1 MIDQQKLYYIWIYLQ
16 AEPLFWLTLTIGS
29 YLIADFIY
37 RKSNLFPLLNPVA
50 LSVLLVSLI
59 LISFNIQYERYFDG
73 AKFIH
78 FLLGPATVALAI
90 PIYRKWDLI
99 VSNSK
104 AILISLILGS
114 FVAIFITY
122 VLSLQFKLQEELIF
136 SLLPRS
142 VTAPIAMG
150 ISEIIGGIPSLTAI
164 ITLITGVV
172 GASLGVFVFDLM
184 KLKKMEARGF
194 SLGLASHGIGTARAM
209 SRDKNAGVFAAV
221 GMGLSGLITSI
232 IVPLFLKLKYNNIY
246 IVLRFFFL

>member
-1 MIDQQKLYYIWIYLQ
+1 MIDQQKLYSIWVYLQ

-29 YLIADFIY
+29 YIISDSIY
-37 RKSNLFPLLNPVA
+37 RRTNLFPLLNPVA
-50 LSVLLVSLI
+50 ISVLLVSLI
-59 LISFNIQYERYFDG
+59 LISFDIKYERYFEG

-78 FLLGPATVALAI
+78 FLLGPVTVALAI
-90 PIYRKWDLI
+90 PIYRKWHLI
-99 VSNSK
+99 ILNSK
-104 AILISLILGS
+104 AIFISLIIGS
-114 FVAIFITY
+114 VFAILVTY
-122 VLSLQFKLQEELIF
+122 ILSIQFEIQKELIL

-164 ITLITGVV
+164 ITIITGVI
-172 GASLGVFVFDLM
+172 GASLGVFVFDLI

-221 GMGLSGLITSI
+221 GMGLSGLTTSI
-232 IVPLFLKLKYNNIY
+232 LVPLFLK
-246 IVLRFFFL
+246 IVM

>member
-1 MIDQQKLYYIWIYLQ
+1 MIDQQKLYSIWVYLQ

-29 YLIADFIY
+29 YIISDSIY
-37 RKSNLFPLLNPVA
+37 RRTNLFPLLNPVA
-50 LSVLLVSLI
+50 ISVLLVSII
-59 LISFNIQYERYFDG
+59 LISFDIKYERYFEG

-78 FLLGPATVALAI
+78 FLLGPVTVALAI
-90 PIYRKWDLI
+90 PIYRKWHLI
-99 VSNSK
+99 ILNSK
-104 AILISLILGS
+104 AIFISLIIGS
-114 FVAIFITY
+114 VFAILVTY
-122 VLSLQFKLQEELIF
+122 ILSLQFEIQKELIL

-164 ITLITGVV
+164 ITIITGVI
-172 GASLGVFVFDLM
+172 GASLGVFVFDLI

-221 GMGLSGLITSI
+221 GMGLSGLTTSI
-232 IVPLFLKLKYNNIY
+232 LVPLFLK
-246 IVLRFFFL
+246 IVM

>member
-1 MIDQQKLYYIWIYLQ
+1 MIDEQKLYSIWIYLQ

-50 LSVLLVSLI
+50 ISVLLVSLI
-59 LISFNIQYERYFDG
+59 LIFFNIQYERYFEG

-78 FLLGPATVALAI
+78 FLLGPATVALAV
-90 PIYRKWDLI
+90 PIYKKWDLI
-99 VSNSK
+99 VNNSK
-104 AILISLILGS
+104 AIFISLLIGSIFAIL
-114 FVAIFITY
+114 VTY
-122 VLSLQFKLQEELIF
+122 LLSLYFELPKELIL

-164 ITLITGVV
+164 ITLITGVI
-172 GASLGVFVFDLM
+172 GASLGIFVFDLM
-184 KLKKMEARGF
+184 KLKNMDARGF

-209 SRDKNAGVFAAV
+209 SKNKNAGVFAAV
-221 GMGLSGLITSI
+221 GMGLSGLVTSML
-232 IVPLFLKLKYNNIY
+232 VPLFLKI
-246 IVLRFFFL
+246 ISII

>member
-1 MIDQQKLYYIWIYLQ
+1 MIDQQKLYSIWVYLQ

-29 YLIADFIY
+29 YIISDSIY
-37 RKSNLFPLLNPVA
+37 RKFNLFPLLNPVA
-50 LSVLLVSLI
+50 ISVLLVSII
-59 LISFNIQYERYFDG
+59 LISFDIKYERYFEG

-78 FLLGPATVALAI
+78 FLLGPVTVALAI
-90 PIYRKWDLI
+90 PIYRKWHLI
-99 VSNSK
+99 ILNSK
-104 AILISLILGS
+104 AIFISLIIGS
-114 FVAIFITY
+114 VFAILVTY
-122 VLSLQFKLQEELIF
+122 ILSIQFEIQKELIL

-164 ITLITGVV
+164 ITIITGVI
-172 GASLGVFVFDLM
+172 GASLGVFVFDLI

-221 GMGLSGLITSI
+221 GMGLSGLTTSI
-232 IVPLFLKLKYNNIY
+232 LVPLFLK
-246 IVLRFFFL
+246 IVM

>member
-1 MIDQQKLYYIWIYLQ
+1 MIDEQKLYSIWIYLQ

-50 LSVLLVSLI
+50 ISVLLVSLI
-59 LISFNIQYERYFDG
+59 LIFFNIQYERYFEG

-78 FLLGPATVALAI
+78 FLLGPATVALAV
-90 PIYRKWDLI
+90 PIYKKWDLI
-99 VSNSK
+99 VINSK
-104 AILISLILGS
+104 AIFISLLIGSIFAIL
-114 FVAIFITY
+114 VTY
-122 VLSLQFKLQEELIF
+122 LLALYFELPKELIL

-164 ITLITGVV
+164 ITLITGVI
-172 GASLGVFVFDLM
+172 GASLGIFVFDLM
-184 KLKKMEARGF
+184 KLKNMDARGF

-209 SRDKNAGVFAAV
+209 SKNKNAGVFAAV
-221 GMGLSGLITSI
+221 GMGLSGLVTSI
-232 IVPLFLKLKYNNIY
+232 LVPLFLKI
-246 IVLRFFFL
+246 ISII

>member
-114 FVAIFITY
+114 FFAIFITY

-232 IVPLFLKLKYNNIY
+232 IVP
-246 IVLRFFFL
+246 

>member
-1 MIDQQKLYYIWIYLQ
+1 MLWKSFLKIIIKMIDQQKLYYIWIYLQ

-114 FVAIFITY
+114 FFAIFITY

-232 IVPLFLKLKYNNIY
+232 IVPLFLKI
-246 IVLRFFFL
+246 IF

>member
-1 MIDQQKLYYIWIYLQ
+1 MIDQQKLYSIWVYLQ

-29 YLIADFIY
+29 YIISDSIY
-37 RKSNLFPLLNPVA
+37 RRTNLFPLLNPVA
-50 LSVLLVSLI
+50 ISVLLVSLI
-59 LISFNIQYERYFDG
+59 LISFDIKYERYFEG

-78 FLLGPATVALAI
+78 FLLGPVTVALAI
-90 PIYRKWDLI
+90 PIYRKWHLI
-99 VSNSK
+99 ILNSK
-104 AILISLILGS
+104 AIFISLIIGS
-114 FVAIFITY
+114 VFTILVTY
-122 VLSLQFKLQEELIF
+122 ILSLQFEIQKELIL

-164 ITLITGVV
+164 ITIITGVI
-172 GASLGVFVFDLM
+172 GASLGVFVFDLI

-221 GMGLSGLITSI
+221 GMGLSGLTTSI
-232 IVPLFLKLKYNNIY
+232 LVPLFLK
-246 IVLRFFFL
+246 IVM

>member
-1 MIDQQKLYYIWIYLQ
+1 MIDEQKLYSIWIYLQ

-50 LSVLLVSLI
+50 ISVLIVSLI
-59 LISFNIQYERYFDG
+59 LIFFNIQYERYFEG

-78 FLLGPATVALAI
+78 FLLGPATVALAV
-90 PIYRKWDLI
+90 PIYKKWDLI
-99 VSNSK
+99 VINSK
-104 AILISLILGS
+104 AIFISLLIGSIFAIL
-114 FVAIFITY
+114 VTY
-122 VLSLQFKLQEELIF
+122 LLSLYFELPKELIL

-164 ITLITGVV
+164 ITLITGVI
-172 GASLGVFVFDLM
+172 GASLGIFVFDLM
-184 KLKKMEARGF
+184 KLKNMDARGF

-209 SRDKNAGVFAAV
+209 SKNKNAGVFAAV
-221 GMGLSGLITSI
+221 GMGLSGLVTSI
-232 IVPLFLKLKYNNIY
+232 LVPLFLKI
-246 IVLRFFFL
+246 ISII

>member
-104 AILISLILGS
+104 AILISLTLGS
-114 FVAIFITY
+114 FFAIFITY

-184 KLKKMEARGF
+184 KLKKNGGKR
-194 SLGLASHGIGTARAM
+194 I
-209 SRDKNAGVFAAV
+209 
-221 GMGLSGLITSI
+221 
-232 IVPLFLKLKYNNIY
+232 
-246 IVLRFFFL
+246 

>member
-1 MIDQQKLYYIWIYLQ
+1 MIDEQKLYSIWIYLQ

-50 LSVLLVSLI
+50 ISVLLVSLI
-59 LISFNIQYERYFDG
+59 LIFFNIQYERYFEG

-78 FLLGPATVALAI
+78 FLLGPVTVALAV
-90 PIYRKWDLI
+90 PIYKKWDLI
-99 VSNSK
+99 VINSK
-104 AILISLILGS
+104 AIFISLLIGSIFAIL
-114 FVAIFITY
+114 VTY
-122 VLSLQFKLQEELIF
+122 LLSLYFELPKELIL

-164 ITLITGVV
+164 ITLITGVI
-172 GASLGVFVFDLM
+172 GASLGIFVFDLM
-184 KLKKMEARGF
+184 KLKNMDARGF

-209 SRDKNAGVFAAV
+209 SKNKNAGVFAAV
-221 GMGLSGLITSI
+221 GMGLSGLVTSI
-232 IVPLFLKLKYNNIY
+232 LVPLFLKI
-246 IVLRFFFL
+246 ISII

>member
-16 AEPLFWLTLTIGS
+16 AEPLFWLILTIGS

-114 FVAIFITY
+114 FFAIFITY

-232 IVPLFLKLKYNNIY
+232 IVPLFLKI
-246 IVLRFFFL
+246 IF

>member
-1 MIDQQKLYYIWIYLQ
+1 MIDQQKLYSIWVYLQ

-29 YLIADFIY
+29 YIISDSIY
-37 RKSNLFPLLNPVA
+37 RRTNLFPLLNPVA
-50 LSVLLVSLI
+50 ISVLLVSLI
-59 LISFNIQYERYFDG
+59 LISFDIKYERYFEG

-78 FLLGPATVALAI
+78 FLLGPVTVALAI
-90 PIYRKWDLI
+90 PIYRKWHLI
-99 VSNSK
+99 ILNSK
-104 AILISLILGS
+104 AIFISLIIGS
-114 FVAIFITY
+114 VFAILVTY
-122 VLSLQFKLQEELIF
+122 ILSLQFQIQKELIL

-164 ITLITGVV
+164 ITIITGVI
-172 GASLGVFVFDLM
+172 GASLGVFVFDLI

-221 GMGLSGLITSI
+221 GMGLSGLTTSI
-232 IVPLFLKLKYNNIY
+232 LVPLFLK
-246 IVLRFFFL
+246 IVM